1 MQITIAVPYRSD
13 AKGKAHDNDLCLL
26 ETGALWGGQGS
37 YRTSKRT
44 PRSVTVG
51 SQECSIRAVTL
62 ISSTLYEASGSDET
76 LPKTFGEVGSSPLY
90 CSSIDKALVD
100 ALFVPG
106 GPTAHPTQPVD
117 AHSKNI
123 GRAWEAARHTQ
134 EEAAIAYCCDNNMP
148 VFAICGGSWRL
159 AAVLGAKISL
169 LGRGESVIHNK
180 SFQPEKLMLRAHDVT
195 IEKSSHLRQ
204 LFDENYRGYLS
215 TKDRGDPYTDL
226 QIPVNSSH
234 WAESKF
240 SPESAMRVSALSD
253 NVTEGYEDPS
263 KHFCVGVQW
272 HPEYAQVHLTSGDK
286 DDNAY
291 HRLLMENFMRAAA
304 ARHATVTIQRS
315 IRAWL
320 KRLSESKVEKLA
332 IEGK

>member
-26 ETGALWGGQGS
+26 ETGALWDGKGS
-37 YRTSKRT
+37 YRSSKRT

-62 ISSTLYEASGSDET
+62 ISSALYDASRSDES
-76 LPKTFGEVGSSPLY
+76 LPNTFGQVGSSSLY

-106 GPTAHPTQPVD
+106 GPTAHPTQPND
-117 AHSKNI
+117 AHSRSVGK
-123 GRAWEAARHTQ
+123 AWETARHDQ
-134 EEAAIAYCCDNNMP
+134 EEAAITYCRDNNMP

-169 LGRGESVIHNK
+169 LGGDARDTHNK
-180 SFQPEKLMLRAHDVT
+180 SFLPQQLMVRAHDVT

-215 TKDRGDPYTDL
+215 TKDKGDPYTDL

-234 WAESKF
+234 WAQSTF
-240 SPESAMRVSALSD
+240 SPDSSMRVNALSE

-263 KHFCVGVQW
+263 RHFCVGVQW

-286 DDNAY
+286 DDRAY

-304 ARHATVTIQRS
+304 ARHAAVTIQRS

-320 KRLSESKVEKLA
+320 KRLNESKVEKSA